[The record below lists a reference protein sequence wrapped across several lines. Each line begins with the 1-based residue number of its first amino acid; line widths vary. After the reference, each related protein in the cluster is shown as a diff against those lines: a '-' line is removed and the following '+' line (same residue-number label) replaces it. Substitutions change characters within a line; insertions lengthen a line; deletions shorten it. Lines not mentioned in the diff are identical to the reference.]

1 MSVRLLLNE
10 NFPRP
15 AIDTLRK
22 AGVAL
27 EAVAELMP
35 AASDTD
41 VLTYAAANSLWVVTF
56 DRDYGELVFARKVAA
71 PPAIVFLRQG
81 SYTPAWPAEAVM
93 SAMARADFVAGH
105 LVVISGRSFRRRPLP
120 APAVE

>member
-1 MSVRLLLNE
+1 MSIRLLLNE

-15 AIDTLRK
+15 ALNVLRG

-27 EAVAELMP
+27 QAVAELMP
-35 AASDTD
+35 AASDRE
-41 VLTYAAANSLWVVTF
+41 VLAYAAANGLWVVTF

-81 SYTPAWPAEAVM
+81 AYGPVGRTRLT
-93 SAMARADFVAGH
+93 ARACFYEMTEATVLAAGSDAIKSA
-105 LVVISGRSFRRRPLP
+105 LLDRR
-120 APAVE
+120 